1 MAGIYFTTDPRR
13 RWIIKHIN
21 CGRRTNDP
29 ETAAYHRT
37 VGGGRVR
44 MLLFAVGT
52 AYPDARDTYLND
64 ASKLNSAP
72 DLYKVLLDTH
82 L

>member
-1 MAGIYFTTDPRR
+1 
-13 RWIIKHIN
+13 
-21 CGRRTNDP
+21 
-29 ETAAYHRT
+29 
-37 VGGGRVR
+37 

-64 ASKLNSAP
+64 ASKLNFAP